1 MPFFFLLEDSCLGS
15 ALSVALGCAPWAWED
30 AGAPEAG
37 APLAAGGGAVE
48 VDSAAPVLDEP
59 VAVTGAAGG
68 GGIGGPELSGAGLES
83 GVGARTGT
91 ALEGARAVP
100 FAAGVAAGVS
110 EAVLGSSGEVMICSP
125 MLVPEVAG
133 APT

>member
-15 ALSVALGCAPWAWED
+15 ALSAALGCAPWAWAWAD
-30 AGAPEAG
+30 AGAPVAG
-37 APLAAGGGAVE
+37 APLAGVCAVE
-48 VDSAAPVLDEP
+48 VDSAAPVLVEP

-68 GGIGGPELSGAGLES
+68 GGIGVPELAGAGLES

-100 FAAGVAAGVS
+100 FAAGGAAGVS
-110 EAVLGSSGEVMICSP
+110 AAVLEAFG
-125 MLVPEVAG
+125 
-133 APT
+133 

>member
-1 MPFFFLLEDSCLGS
+1 MPFFFLLVDSCLGS
-15 ALSVALGCAPWAWED
+15 ALSAALGCAPWAWAV
-30 AGAPEAG
+30 AGPPVAG
-37 APLAAGGGAVE
+37 APLAGGGAVE
-48 VDSAAPVLDEP
+48 VDSAAPVLDES

-91 ALEGARAVP
+91 ALEGATAVP

-110 EAVLGSSGEVMICSP
+110 EAVLESFGEVMICSP
-125 MLVPEVAG
+125 MLVPEVAE
-133 APT
+133 APTG

>member
-1 MPFFFLLEDSCLGS
+1 MGS
-15 ALSVALGCAPWAWED
+15 ALSAALACAPWAWAV
-30 AGAPEAG
+30 AGAPIAG
-37 APLAAGGGAVE
+37 ALLAGGGAVE
-48 VDSAAPVLDEP
+48 VDSAAPVLDES

-91 ALEGARAVP
+91 ALEGATAVP
-100 FAAGVAAGVS
+100 PAGVAAGVS
-110 EAVLGSSGEVMICSP
+110 EAVLASFGEVMICSP

-133 APT
+133 APTG

>member
-1 MPFFFLLEDSCLGS
+1 MGS
-15 ALSVALGCAPWAWED
+15 ALSAALACAPWAWAV
-30 AGAPEAG
+30 AGAPIAG
-37 APLAAGGGAVE
+37 ALLAGGGAVE
-48 VDSAAPVLDEP
+48 VDSAAPVLDES

-91 ALEGARAVP
+91 ALEGATAVP

-110 EAVLGSSGEVMICSP
+110 EAVLASFGEVMICSP

-133 APT
+133 APTG

>member
-15 ALSVALGCAPWAWED
+15 ALSAALGCAPWAWED
-30 AGAPEAG
+30 AGAPVVG
-37 APLAAGGGAVE
+37 ALLAGGGAVE

-59 VAVTGAAGG
+59 VADPGAVGG
-68 GGIGGPELSGAGLES
+68 GGPELSGAGLES

-100 FAAGVAAGVS
+100 FVAGVAAGVS

-133 APT
+133 APTG